1 MNYNQDCYKHPSY
14 FYAILFNM
22 DLSRPF
28 WSDWATALRRKR
40 LNLWLAWFLDAVGP
54 FNILGAQFIH
64 LAAPFLGNSAQS
76 KALANLL
83 EDGEE
88 TRAFIKLLR
97 ENS

>member
-1 MNYNQDCYKHPSY
+1 
-14 FYAILFNM
+14 M